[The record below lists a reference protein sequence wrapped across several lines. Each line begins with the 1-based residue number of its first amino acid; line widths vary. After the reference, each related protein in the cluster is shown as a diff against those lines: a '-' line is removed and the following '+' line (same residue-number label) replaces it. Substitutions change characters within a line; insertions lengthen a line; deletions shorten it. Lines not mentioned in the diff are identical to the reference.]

1 MLDVINTI
9 FDWLKDYSASPWFY
23 LIILVVAFFDSF
35 FPVVPSETMVIIG
48 GVSAGLGQL
57 EWPIVAVLAA
67 LGAFL
72 GDNFA

>member
-1 MLDVINTI
+1 
-9 FDWLKDYSASPWFY
+9 
-23 LIILVVAFFDSF
+23 LIVAFFDSF

-67 LGAFL
+67 IWFYFGLTSP
-72 GDNFA
+72 